1 MNLTDMRALVRR
13 DLHDEDSG
21 NYRWADNEIERHIAH
36 AVKDFSLALPLEQ
49 KATLATTNGSRELSI
64 SSLTNRVMLET
75 VEYPAGQYPP
85 RYQRF
90 ALWNDILT
98 LLGEEIP
105 DGSNCSVYYG
115 KLHTLDISNSTI
127 PAQFDDLIATGAC
140 GFAAIQYCQYSINRI
155 NSGGTSVPEQWERWG
170 KDKLAFFQA
179 ELKRLGCRNKV
190 RSRQLYTPGGPQKSQ
205 TTDAGP

>member
-21 NYRWADNEIERHIAH
+21 NYRWTDNEIDRHIAH

-49 KATLATTNGSRELSI
+49 KAALATTNGSREISI
-64 SSLTNRVMLET
+64 TSLTNRVMIET
-75 VEYPAGQYPP
+75 VEYPPGQYPP
-85 RYQRF
+85 SYQRF

-115 KLHTLDISNSTI
+115 KLHTLDVSSSTL
-127 PAQFDDLIATGAC
+127 PAQFEDLIATGAC

-155 NSGGTSVPEQWERWG
+155 NSGGPETVLHLQQWGLMQESSFRT
-170 KDKLAFFQA
+170 
-179 ELKRLGCRNKV
+179 ELKRISKINRV
-190 RSRQLYTPGGPQKSQ
+190 RVRQLYTPYNPPASQ
-205 TTDAGP
+205 STDWGL